1 MIFMPENVEIKKGD
15 RVKHRLFGTG
25 PVTDTLPLGG
35 DTVVTIEFDNG
46 TTRKLC
52 AIVSGLEPEPLQ
64 TQEEN
69 T

>member
-1 MIFMPENVEIKKGD
+1 MPNSIDFQNGD
-15 RVKHRLFGTG
+15 RVKHRLFGKGT
-25 PVTDTLPLGG
+25 VTDTLPLGG

-52 AIVSGLEPEPLQ
+52 ADISGLEKDDPDNSPD
-64 TQEEN
+64 N

>member
-1 MIFMPENVEIKKGD
+1 MFDRNEIKKGD
-15 RVKHRLFGTG
+15 RVRHRLFGTG
-25 PVTDTLPLGG
+25 TVTDTLPLGG

-52 AIVSGLEPEPLQ
+52 AVISALEYENKNEN
-64 TQEEN
+64 EEQKP